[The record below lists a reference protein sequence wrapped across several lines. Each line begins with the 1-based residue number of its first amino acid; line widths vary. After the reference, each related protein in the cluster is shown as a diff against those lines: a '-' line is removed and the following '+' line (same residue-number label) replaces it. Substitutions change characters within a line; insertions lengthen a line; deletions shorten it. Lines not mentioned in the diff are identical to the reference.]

1 MDANRIDTIARFLTT
16 LGSRR
21 GALRGLVAGIS
32 TLIPRLGTDARRGKN
47 RKKEPKPAPPKCSKL
62 YGKCFVNSDCCAR
75 GARCDRT
82 GRNRCLCKRGRAI
95 CKPQGTCCPNGQVCC
110 GRCANLKTSPDH
122 CGACGAACAV
132 GEVCIGGIC
141 TA

>member
-32 TLIPRLGTDARRGKN
+32 TLLPRLGTDARRGKN

-95 CKPQGTCCPNGQVCC
+95 CKPQG
-110 GRCANLKTSPDH
+110 
-122 CGACGAACAV
+122 
-132 GEVCIGGIC
+132 
-141 TA
+141 